1 MAARDWRPKPYCLGQ
16 KFNRLT
22 HTRIAHVIHV
32 VEKARE
38 ITGLKTQREII
49 DHALK
54 EIVRRHEIS
63 KLMELRGIIEWDG
76 DLEEMR
82 AGRELCE
89 S

>member
-1 MAARDWRPKPYCLGQ
+1 MKRTNIVLDEK
-16 KFNRLT
+16 
-22 HTRIAHVIHV
+22 V